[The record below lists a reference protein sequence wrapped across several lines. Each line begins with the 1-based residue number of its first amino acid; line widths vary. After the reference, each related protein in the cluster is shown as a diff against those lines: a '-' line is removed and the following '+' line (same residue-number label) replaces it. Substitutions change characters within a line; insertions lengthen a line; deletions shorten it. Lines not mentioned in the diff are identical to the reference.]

1 MDWVNS
7 RSKSLKGLEMKRIL
21 TTVVLAICS
30 NFAHANIEPT
40 KAETTKPIP
49 TKAEVAARGL
59 QIAGAVCIACH
70 GLDGMSAVSAN
81 PNIAGMPA
89 QYIAKQLELFKS
101 GARKNPIMLGM
112 AANLS
117 PDDMTAL
124 GIYYFAQRA
133 KPNAAARNKDLA
145 EKGQKIYRAGIP
157 SLKVPACAGCHGGAG
172 AGIPAIYPR
181 LAGQWPEYTLQAL
194 KQFSSGERKN
204 VQMQAIASRMREQ
217 DMQAVVEY
225 MAGMRIR

>member
-1 MDWVNS
+1 MDWVIS
-7 RSKSLKGLEMKRIL
+7 RGKTLKGNEMKRIL
-21 TTVVLAICS
+21 APAILAICT
-30 NFAHANIEPT
+30 NLAYANTEPA
-40 KAETTKPIP
+40 KAEPAKSAPS
-49 TKAEVAARGL
+49 KAEVAARGQ
-59 QIAGAVCIACH
+59 QIAATVCVACH

-81 PNIAGMPA
+81 PNIAGLPS

-101 GARKNPIMLGM
+101 GARKSAIMLGM

-117 PDDMTAL
+117 ADDMTAL
-124 GIYYFAQRA
+124 GVHYFAQRA
-133 KPNAAARNKDLA
+133 KPNAIARDKDLA
-145 EKGQKIYRAGIP
+145 EKGQKIYRAGIA

-204 VQMQAIASRMREQ
+204 VQMQVIASRMREQ

-225 MAGMRIR
+225 MAGLRVR